1 MPPSPDLEAATER
14 AARAAE
20 RAFRDSLERSLNPA
34 PNTANYSSFAPLGIP
49 LFKIDIAAF
58 IRRLRIVYRRMADD
72 NDAEAVRM
80 LLERHEQLISRCAL
94 LLGFASI
101 LVAIVVF
108 LAPDVPALPWVWERD
123 LFYLSIFYSACVTK
137 CRRRG
142 NLAALDTLIL
152 LRDFMCGGFGST
164 TPRSLLRS

>member
-1 MPPSPDLEAATER
+1 
-14 AARAAE
+14 
-20 RAFRDSLERSLNPA
+20 
-34 PNTANYSSFAPLGIP
+34 
-49 LFKIDIAAF
+49 
-58 IRRLRIVYRRMADD
+58 MADD

-123 LFYLSIFYSACVTK
+123 LFYLSIFVWGIPTGHLLLSLRHEMPPPWEFGSIRHFDFVAGLYV
-137 CRRRG
+137 RRLWLY
-142 NLAALDTLIL
+142 NATLIATLVSYAVIFL
-152 LRDFMCGGFGST
+152 LFVPVEVSRRPAPETSHQ
-164 TPRSLLRS
+164 TPAAHTAKDAVPKSGK